1 MELVCPGCRT
11 RTSERIDV
19 RTLDRAGNDALVC
32 ECGRRYPIVDGV
44 PIVLADAGEL
54 LRHKAMQ
61 VVERDLP
68 PETAALLARDG
79 GDDAPYARMLEHLSI
94 YLDAHWG
101 DRAEPAGELGMA
113 AIVER
118 IRTLARVES
127 AVELGCSVGRAVAEL
142 AQRADKVV
150 GVELEFASA
159 RRAKKLLAGERL
171 PYCRRMIGRH
181 YQSAV
186 AVGEAVGNATIVCGD
201 ALDPPLVPQAFDRV
215 VVLNLLDSVPH
226 PRRLL
231 AVADGLLAT
240 GGELIVTSPF
250 SWQTGTMA
258 DHERIGEADPVGALA
273 ALLDGYR
280 IEDTADLPWTLR
292 RDSRS
297 VLTYRVHYL
306 RARKL

>member
-19 RTLDRAGNDALVC
+19 RTLDRAGDGLVC
-32 ECGRRYPIVDGV
+32 ECGRRYPVIDGL
-44 PIVLADAGEL
+44 PIVLADAGEY
-54 LRHKAMQ
+54 LRREAMA

-101 DRAEPAGELGMA
+101 DRAEPVGELGIA
-113 AIVER
+113 AIVEK
-118 IRTLARVES
+118 IRALARVES
-127 AVELGCSVGRAVAEL
+127 VVELGCSVGRAVAEL
-142 AQRADKVV
+142 AQRADHVV
-150 GVELEFASA
+150 GIELGFASA

-171 PYCRRMIGRH
+171 PYCRRMVGRH
-181 YQSAV
+181 YGTAI
-186 AVGEAVGNATIVCGD
+186 ATGEAVGHATIVCGD

-215 VVLNLLDSVPH
+215 VALNLLDSVPH

-231 AVADGLLAT
+231 AVADGLLAR

-250 SWQTGTMA
+250 AWQSTTMA
-258 DHERIGEADPVGALA
+258 DHERIGEADPVAALA

-280 IEDTADLPWTLR
+280 IEDTAELPWTLR
-292 RDSRS
+292 RDARS